1 MRISDWS
8 SDVCSSDLL
17 VDIDRLDELDARLRL
32 FSHNRFNLLALHDR
46 DHGDGM
52 SLRAWAER
60 VLCEHGV
67 ALAGGRIRLLA
78 FPPVLGRLFHPI
90 RLRSG
95 ERRVGKECVSKC

>member
-1 MRISDWS
+1 MHRRH
-8 SDVCSSDLL
+8 VAPFYRFVYRVFYVL

-52 SLRAWAER
+52 SLRDWAER

-67 ALAGGRIRLLA
+67 ALAGDRKSVVEGKRVSGGVGLGGRRTIKTKKTA
-78 FPPVLGRLFHPI
+78 
-90 RLRSG
+90 
-95 ERRVGKECVSKC
+95 